1 MVRIKNRYLLF
12 NILYPSTTP
21 ESTNTSTQAKT
32 LSQLTFQSPTPAH
45 ITPQLLLSH
54 IRSHIA
60 VHFGDTG
67 LGLTT
72 SRLKIIYFSPTT
84 STVIL
89 RCPRAHVKVVWA
101 ALTYM
106 VVLPGRTRGEQGP
119 SCVLRVVRVSG
130 TIRKSEEEIIRRARR
145 EIVRAKGMEG
155 DVLGRLLCEKGAAGG
170 GAEDM
175 DIGSEMDVGEG
186 QDSDSEAL

>member
-1 MVRIKNRYLLF
+1 MKHRYLLF
-12 NILYPSTTP
+12 NILYPSPTP
-21 ESTNTSTQAKT
+21 ESTSTSTQPRVP
-32 LSQLTFQSPTPAH
+32 SQLTIQSPTPAY

-89 RCPRAHVKVVWA
+89 RCPRAHVRIVWA

-106 VVLPGRTRGEQGP
+106 VALPGRMRGEQGP
-119 SCVLRVVRVSG
+119 NCVLRVVRVSG

-145 EIVRAKGMEG
+145 EIVRAKRMEG
-155 DVLGRLLCEKGAAGG
+155 DVLGRSLCEKGGSGG
-170 GAEDM
+170 EAEDM

-186 QDSDSEAL
+186 QDSDSGD